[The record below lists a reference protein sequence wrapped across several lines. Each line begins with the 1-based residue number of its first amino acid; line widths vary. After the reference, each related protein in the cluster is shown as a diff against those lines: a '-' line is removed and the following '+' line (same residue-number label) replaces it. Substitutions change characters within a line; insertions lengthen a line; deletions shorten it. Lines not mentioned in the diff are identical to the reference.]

1 MSSLGL
7 EPFINCAGGVSAS
20 VDYRTSH
27 KTHMNSCALTNTSL

>member
-27 KTHMNSCALTNTSL
+27 KHT